1 MNLGKIS
8 VEQPVLA
15 IVLSIVLMIV
25 GGLAYLILPTS
36 EYPDI
41 APPTVV
47 VQATYPGASAQT
59 VAETLAIPLEQEV
72 NGVEDMLYMYSQATS
87 DGSLNLTVTFKS
99 GTDVDKAQV
108 LVQNRV
114 ALATPRLP
122 EPVQRSGVSVRKSSP
137 TQLSTIFISSPK
149 GTYDQLYVSNFAIR
163 TVADTLKRID
173 GVGDIN
179 PLGAREYSMRIW
191 LDPERVASFNLT
203 PADIIAAVRAQNTQV
218 AGGVIAQPPV
228 ASQAFQPNLIFEGR
242 LKEPADFDNIVIKS
256 GSAGRLVRLKDVA
269 RTEIAGLAYVNNTY
283 YLRHP
288 AIGLQVLQRP
298 GANALATM
306 KVVEQTMQDLS
317 KEFPEGI
324 EYSIGYNPTAFIADS
339 IGELGKTIYEA
350 VILVVLVIL
359 VFLQGWRPSIIPIL
373 AIPVSLVG
381 TFAVM
386 AMLGYSINNLTL
398 FGLVLAVGIVVDNAI
413 VVVENV
419 ERHLAEGKSPL
430 QATLITMQ
438 EMGGALVAITLVLCA
453 VFIPTA
459 FIPGIS
465 GEFFRQFGI
474 TIAVATAISL
484 FNSVTLSPALAAM
497 ILRRHDPKAHQAPRR
512 GVAGL
517 LKRAAEGFNR
527 GFLKLSVGYAG
538 SVRGLVARTPLML
551 AIYAVLIA
559 ATAYLLVSTPKGFI
573 PAQDRG
579 YLVVI
584 VQLPEG
590 AALER
595 TNEIS
600 RQIEAIALQ
609 VPGVDRVPTFSGFSM
624 VTGTSSS
631 NSSGLAPVFEP
642 WSKRKLRGLTSDKIA
657 ADLRERLK
665 VVSGASV
672 IVATPPPVQGLGSTG
687 GFSMRLQDR
696 AGLGSQALAKATEQ
710 LIAAANATQGMTGV
724 YSPFSAR
731 TPQVFVELDRER
743 AEMLGVPSSQ
753 INQAIE
759 TYFGSTYIND
769 FNLVGRTYRVTAQA
783 DLPYRVTPED
793 LARVKVRNEAG
804 DMVPIASVT
813 RLHESLGVERFPRYN
828 LFPTAEINGDTLPGL
843 GSDFAL
849 QTMERLA
856 EQTLPPGITYQ
867 WTDLSYQQT
876 TAGNM
881 GLLVF
886 PLCVIF
892 VYLVLAAQYGSWSL
906 PLAIL
911 LIVPMCLLAAAGGVR
926 LMGLD
931 INILTQIGFIVLVGL
946 AAKNA
951 ILIVEV
957 ARQQEQDGQGIV
969 DAVVEACR
977 LRLRPIL
984 MTSLAFILGVLPLVL
999 SEGAGSEMRQ
1009 AVGSAVFFGMIGVT
1023 LFGLLF
1029 TPIFYV
1035 LIRRLAGGERRLQ
1048 APSSVSASGVVH
1060 E

>member
-339 IGELGKTIYEA
+339 IGELGKTVYEA

-438 EMGGALVAITLVLCA
+438 EIGGALVAITLVLCA

-957 ARQQEQDGQGIV
+957 ARQQEQGGQGIV